1 MKPEGGRELFIKE
14 RADELFKLWLRR
26 TALWGALIFIL
37 LCVQDYV
44 SSPGNF
50 RLFFFYRMVIALVLS
65 AVSVLSGKFDRK
77 NIVFHRILAFTAI
90 IASAFTIEL
99 MILRLGGHNST
110 YYAGQII
117 LAIVIIGFIPANFFF
132 HIVSASLIY
141 AVYLIPIITFDTITQ
156 LRPFLSANIFII
168 AALMSMLLLRYL
180 SWGSLVHESGL
191 KYDMSEDIEKHNL
204 TESALRESA
213 ASLSRAQQI
222 AHIGDWEWE
231 LATNKVHWSDE
242 LFRIYGYEPHEVAPD
257 YGLVVNA
264 MHPDSRN
271 EFLGAIDAAL
281 KGERPFEMDY
291 KFFRNDGSEAV
302 LHTIGQVLYDSG
314 GNPERMLGTV
324 QDITEHKRAED
335 KLRESEEKFRT
346 IFDNA
351 NEGVLIADI
360 ATKKFFEA
368 NRSICEMLGY
378 TKEEITNLSVND
390 IHPEK
395 DLPHVLEEF
404 EKQARGEKKIAKGLP
419 VMRKDGGIFYADIC
433 AASITLGGKH
443 YAVGIFHDITEQR
456 RTEDA
461 LRSSN
466 EFIKNI
472 LDTVDEGFIVVDRD
486 FRIISANSAYCS
498 QTGRPFA
505 DIIGKHCHEISHQS
519 QRPCYEQGEE
529 CAVQHSFEKGE
540 PHVCL
545 HRHISKNGDT
555 LYVETKSFPLKDAA
569 GNVTSAIEVINN
581 ITVKH
586 LLEEQILRTQK
597 LEAVGLLAGGI
608 AHDFNNLLQGIFG
621 NISLAKIYS
630 AADGKA
636 FQMLE
641 EAEKALN
648 LSRNLT
654 KQLLTFSKGGEPVK
668 KVFSVTS
675 IIRDSV
681 KFALSGSNVD
691 YRFSI
696 DDALR
701 PVEADEGQLSQVIQ
715 NIVLNA
721 GEAMPEGG
729 TIRISVRNILIDKN
743 NILSLGVGKY
753 VLIEIEDSGVGISE
767 HHIQKI
773 FDPYF
778 TTKQKGSGLGLA
790 TSYSIIK
797 RHGGALEVK
806 SEPGIGTTF
815 FIYLPASDEK
825 LSLKETGREALS
837 TGKGKILVMDDEKM
851 ILTVAE
857 SMLEALGYDT
867 EVANNGEQAL
877 EKYSAALASGKPFDA
892 VILDLT
898 VRGGIGGRDTI
909 VKMIE
914 IDPEV
919 RAIVSS
925 GFSDDPILSNY
936 ENYGFKATLSK
947 PYKMEELGRTLQ
959 IAITGSN

>member
-1 MKPEGGRELFIKE
+1 MMPEGDRELFIKE
-14 RADELFKLWLRR
+14 R
-26 TALWGALIFIL
+26 
-37 LCVQDYV
+37 
-44 SSPGNF
+44 
-50 RLFFFYRMVIALVLS
+50 
-65 AVSVLSGKFDRK
+65 
-77 NIVFHRILAFTAI
+77 
-90 IASAFTIEL
+90 
-99 MILRLGGHNST
+99 
-110 YYAGQII
+110 
-117 LAIVIIGFIPANFFF
+117 
-132 HIVSASLIY
+132 
-141 AVYLIPIITFDTITQ
+141 
-156 LRPFLSANIFII
+156 
-168 AALMSMLLLRYL
+168 
-180 SWGSLVHESGL
+180 
-191 KYDMSEDIEKHNL
+191 IEKRNL

-231 LATNKVHWSDE
+231 IATNKVHWSDE

-257 YGLVVNA
+257 YGLVVKA

-302 LHTIGQVLYDSG
+302 LHTIGQVLYDSS

-335 KLRESEEKFRT
+335 TLRESEEKFRT

-351 NEGVLIADI
+351 NDGLLIADI
-360 ATKKFFEA
+360 ATKKFIEA
-368 NRSICEMLGY
+368 NRSICQMLGY
-378 TKEEITNLSVND
+378 TREEITNLSVKD

-395 DLPHVLEEF
+395 DLTHVLEEF
-404 EKQARGEKKIAKGLP
+404 EKQARGEKKIAGDLP
-419 VMRKDGGIFYADIC
+419 VMRKDGSVFYADIC
-433 AASITLGGKH
+433 ATPITLGGEH
-443 YAVGIFHDITEQR
+443 YAVGIFRDITQQR
-456 RTEDA
+456 QTEDA

-498 QTGRPFA
+498 QTGRPPA
-505 DIIGKHCHEISHQS
+505 DIIGKHCYEISHQS
-519 QRPCYEQGEE
+519 YKPCYEQGEE

-540 PHVCL
+540 PHVCI
-545 HRHISKNGDT
+545 HRHVNNNGDT
-555 LYVETKSFPLKDAA
+555 LYVETKSFPLKDAS

-586 LLEEQILRTQK
+586 LLEEQIVRTQK

-636 FQMLE
+636 FEMLE

-668 KVFSVTS
+668 RVLSVS
-675 IIRDSV
+675 PLIRDSV

-696 DDALR
+696 DDTLP
-701 PVEADEGQLSQVIQ
+701 PVEADEGQLGQVIQ

-729 TIRISVRNILIDKN
+729 TIRISARNIVIGKN
-743 NILSLGVGKY
+743 NILSLGGGKY
-753 VLIEIEDSGVGISE
+753 VLIEIEDSGVGISK

-797 RHGGALEVK
+797 RHGGALDVK
-806 SEPGIGTTF
+806 SEPDIGTTF

-837 TGKGKILVMDDEKM
+837 VGKGKILVMDDEEM
-851 ILTVAE
+851 ILTVAQF
-857 SMLEALGYDT
+857 MLEALGYDI
-867 EVANNGEQAL
+867 EVAKNGEQAL
-877 EKYSAALASGKPFDA
+877 EKYSAALASGRPFDA

-898 VRGGIGGRDTI
+898 VRGGLGGRETI
-909 VKMIE
+909 EKLIE

-919 RAIVSS
+919 RTIVSS

-936 ENYGFKATLSK
+936 KNYGFKATLSK
-947 PYKMEELGRTLQ
+947 PYRIEELGRTLQ
-959 IAITGSN
+959 ICITGNS